1 MDSLKIKLTKKAFE
15 ILTGELEFNQM
26 GALYLI
32 GLGKSIP
39 DNITKLDLL
48 IIIGVLCRH
57 LGWIEEQDG
66 LRNFQ
71 KEKTKSPEIAF
82 SYEKDSGTVSDE
94 DLDTDD
100 QCFFLSFWTLTQI
113 NFFV

>member
-1 MDSLKIKLTKKAFE
+1 MDTLKIKLTKKAFE

-26 GALYLI
+26 GALYLM

-57 LGWIEEQDG
+57 LDWIEEQDDG
-66 LRNFQ
+66 LKNCQ
-71 KEKTKSPEIAF
+71 EEKRKPQEIAY
-82 SYEKDSGTVSDE
+82 SHKKDSEGEE

-100 QCFFLSFWTLTQI
+100 REIITRPTR
-113 NFFV
+113 